1 MVLNRTMEEEDRFI
15 TSHMLEYS
23 SFPWTLFQH
32 TTLSRQVITLQCTFK
47 TAILCVCVVFIH

>member
-47 TAILCVCVVFIH
+47 TAILCVCV